1 MSTSLWVWEKLFNMT
16 ESKNTIW
23 DPALFLTAFKDSII
37 KLNPLTLYKNPVMLV
52 VEIGSVITT
61 LVTINSIFSGEA
73 YFFNFQITLWLWFT
87 VIFSNFAESLAE
99 GRSKAQAESLQKT
112 RTETVANKLL
122 SNGSIE
128 QISATSLRKGDFV
141 LVGEHET
148 IPCDGQI
155 VEGSALLD
163 ESAITGE
170 SAAVL
175 REFGGDKDAVTI
187 GTKVI
192 SGNVKVKITAN
203 PGDTFLDHMIAM
215 VESAHRQK
223 TPSEVALEILL
234 IGLTVVF
241 VVVIVTLVGFSRY
254 LNISIP
260 LTVLISLLVCLMP
273 TTIGA
278 LLPAIGISG
287 MERLVRNNV
296 IAVSGRAIEAA
307 GDVDVVLLDKTGT
320 ITLGNRIASEFI
332 PDDGVDENLLAE
344 VAFLSS
350 ITDETPEGRS
360 IVTLAKNKLGVRGR
374 DIQIPEGAI
383 FVPFSVQTRISGID
397 YENVEIRKGAYDAIE
412 KFIKERNGTFSLK
425 IKQVFE
431 MISKAGGTPLI
442 VVKNNKTLG
451 IVYLKDIIKEGIKER
466 LSQLR
471 KLGIKSIMITGDNP
485 LTAAT
490 IARESGVD
498 DFVAEAKPEMKL
510 QLIRDYQ
517 KKGHLVAMI
526 GDGTNDAPAL
536 AQADVGVAMN
546 AGTQAAREA
555 SNMVDLDSNPTK
567 LISIVEIG
575 KQILITR
582 GSLTTFSVAND
593 ISKYFAIVPA
603 MFSIQYPVL
612 NTLNLMQ
619 LGTPHSAVL
628 SAIIFNAIIIPM
640 LIPLSLKGV
649 EYRAVQAEKLLRGN
663 MLVYGVGGLVLPF
676 ICIKG
681 IDMLLMSLHLV

>member
-1 MSTSLWVWEKLFNMT
+1 MTNEK
-16 ESKNTIW
+16 KGIW
-23 DPALFLTAFKDSII
+23 DSGLFLTALKDSFI
-37 KLNPLTLYKNPVMLV
+37 KVNPFILWCNPVMFV
-52 VEIGSVITT
+52 VEIGSIVTT
-61 LVTINSIFSGEA
+61 LVTINNIARGES
-73 YFFNFQITLWLWFT
+73 YFFNLQIALWLWFT
-87 VIFSNFAESLAE
+87 IFFSNFAESLAE

-128 QISATSLRKGDFV
+128 QMSATLLRKGDLV
-141 LVGEHET
+141 LVSENE
-148 IPCDGQI
+148 IVPCDGQVI
-155 VEGSALLD
+155 EGAALID

-175 REFGGDKDAVTI
+175 RESGGDRDAVTI

-192 SGNVKVKITAN
+192 SGDIKLKITAD

-223 TPSEVALEILL
+223 TPSEVSLEILL
-234 IGLTVVF
+234 IGLTIVF
-241 VVVIVTLVGFSRY
+241 VVVIVTLTGFAGY

-307 GDVDVVLLDKTGT
+307 GDVDIVLLDKTGT
-320 ITLGNRIASEFI
+320 ITLGNRVASEFI
-332 PDDGVDENLLAE
+332 PDDGIDEYLLSETAL
-344 VAFLSS
+344 LSS
-350 ITDETPEGRS
+350 MTDETPEGRS
-360 IVTLAKNKLGVRGR
+360 IVTLAKNKIGVRGS
-374 DIQIPEGAI
+374 DIKIPENALFI
-383 FVPFSVQTRISGID
+383 PFSVQTRMSGLD
-397 YENVEIRKGAYDAIE
+397 YADGEIRKGAYDAIE
-412 KFIKERNGTFSLK
+412 QFIKQRQGNISEKVKQIVER
-425 IKQVFE
+425 IA
-431 MISKAGGTPLI
+431 KAGGTPL
-442 VVKNNKTLG
+442 VVARGGKALG
-451 IVYLKDIIKEGIKER
+451 VIYLKDIIKEGIKDR
-466 LSQLR
+466 LGQLR

-490 IARESGVD
+490 IAKESGVD

-510 QLIRDYQ
+510 KLIRDYQ
-517 KKGHLVAMI
+517 AKGHLVAMI

-582 GSLTTFSVAND
+582 GSLTTFSIAND
-593 ISKYFAIVPA
+593 VSKYFAIVPA
-603 MFSIQYPVL
+603 MFAVQYPVL
-612 NTLNLMQ
+612 NVLNLMH
-619 LGTPHSAVL
+619 LTTPHSAVL
-628 SAIIFNAIIIPM
+628 SAVIFNAVIIPM
-640 LIPLSLKGV
+640 LIPLSLRGV
-649 EYRAVQAEKLLRGN
+649 PYKAIQAEKLLRSN
-663 MLVYGVGGLVLPF
+663 MLVYGVGGLIVPF
-676 ICIKG
+676 VAIKT
-681 IDMLLMSLHLV
+681 IDMLLLVLHLV

>member
-1 MSTSLWVWEKLFNMT
+1 MVADKKSLWDTKLLLLASK
-16 ESKNTIW
+16 ES
-23 DPALFLTAFKDSII
+23 FI
-37 KLNPLTLYKNPVMLV
+37 KLNPFTLIRNPVMFV
-52 VEIGSVITT
+52 VEVGSILTT
-61 LVTINSIFSGEA
+61 IVTINNFINGE
-73 YFFNFQITLWLWFT
+73 YSSFNLQVTIWLWFT
-87 VIFSNFAESLAE
+87 ILFSNFAESLAE
-99 GRSKAQAESLQKT
+99 GRSKAQAESMQKT
-112 RTETVANKLL
+112 RSETIANKLL
-122 SNGSIE
+122 PNCSIT
-128 QISATSLRKGDFV
+128 QVSATSLRKEDIV
-141 LVGEHET
+141 LIGENE
-148 IPCDGQI
+148 IVPCDGQI
-155 VEGSALLD
+155 IEGAALVD

-175 REFGGDKDAVTI
+175 RESGGDRDAVTI

-192 SGNVKVKITAN
+192 SGEIKVKITAN

-223 TPSEVALEILL
+223 TPSEISLEILL

-241 VVVIVTLVGFSRY
+241 VVVVITLTGFASY
-254 LNISIP
+254 LNIFIP
-260 LTVLISLLVCLMP
+260 ITALTSLLVCLMP

-278 LLPAIGISG
+278 LLPSIGISG

-296 IAVSGRAIEAA
+296 IAVSGRAIEAS

-332 PDDGVDENLLAE
+332 ADEGIDESLLAE
-344 VAFLSS
+344 TALLSS
-350 ITDETPEGRS
+350 MTDETPEGRS
-360 IVTLAKNKLGVRGR
+360 IVALAKRKLGVRGSE
-374 DIQIPEGAI
+374 IKIPDGADFI
-383 FVPFSVQTRISGID
+383 PFSVQTRMSGLD
-397 YENVEIRKGAYDAIE
+397 YKDGEIRKGAFDAIE
-412 KFIKERNGTFSLK
+412 KFVKDRQGNISIKVRQTVE
-425 IKQVFE
+425 I
-431 MISKAGGTPLI
+431 ISREGGTPL
-442 VVKNNKTLG
+442 VVARGGKAIG
-451 IVYLKDIIKEGIKER
+451 VVYLKDIIKEGIKER
-466 LSQLR
+466 LGQLR

-510 QLIRDYQ
+510 NLIREYQ

-582 GSLTTFSVAND
+582 GSLTTFSIAND
-593 ISKYFAIVPA
+593 VSKYFAIVPA
-603 MFSIQYPVL
+603 MFSMKYPILNVL
-612 NTLNLMQ
+612 NVMH
-619 LGTPHSAVL
+619 LGTPQSAVL
-628 SAIIFNAIIIPM
+628 SAVIFNAIIIPM
-640 LIPLSLKGV
+640 LIPLSLRGV

-663 MLVYGVGGLVLPF
+663 MLVYGIGGLMLPF
-676 ICIKG
+676 IVIKL
-681 IDMLLMSLHLV
+681 IDLTLLFFHLI

>member
-1 MSTSLWVWEKLFNMT
+1 MGKV
-16 ESKNTIW
+16 KNGIW
-23 DPALFLTAFKDSII
+23 DSKLILTALKDSFI
-37 KLNPLTLYKNPVMLV
+37 KLNPFVLLRNPVMFV
-52 VEIGSVITT
+52 VEIGSIITT
-61 LVTINSIFSGEA
+61 LVTVSNILKGESSS
-73 YFFNFQITLWLWFT
+73 FNLQVTLWLWFT
-87 VIFSNFAESLAE
+87 ILFSNFAESLAE

-112 RTETVANKLL
+112 RVEATANKLL
-122 SNGSIE
+122 PSGAVE
-128 QISATSLRKGDFV
+128 QVSATDLRKGDIILIKEKE
-141 LVGEHET
+141 LVPG
-148 IPCDGQI
+148 DGQI
-155 VEGSALLD
+155 IEGIALID

-175 REFGGDKDAVTI
+175 RASGGDRDAVTI
-187 GTKVI
+187 GTRIV
-192 SGNVKVKITAN
+192 SGEIKVKITAN
-203 PGDTFLDHMIAM
+203 PGDTFLDHMISM

-241 VVVIVTLVGFSRY
+241 VVVVVTVTGFANY
-254 LNISIP
+254 LNIAIP

-278 LLPAIGISG
+278 LLPSIGISG

-307 GDVDVVLLDKTGT
+307 GDIDIVLLDKTGT
-320 ITLGNRIASEFI
+320 ITLGNRIASDFI
-332 PDDGVDENLLAE
+332 PDDGINEHILAE
-344 VAFLSS
+344 TALLSS

-360 IVTLAKNKLGVRGR
+360 IVTLAKSKLSVRGSEINVPK
-374 DIQIPEGAI
+374 DAVFI
-383 FVPFSVQTRISGID
+383 PFSAQTRMSGLD
-397 YENVEIRKGAYDAIE
+397 SQEGEIRKGAYDAIE
-412 KFIKERNGTFSLK
+412 KFVKERQGSISQK
-425 IKQVFE
+425 IKQTFE
-431 MISKAGGTPLI
+431 MVSKEGGTPL
-442 VVKNNKTLG
+442 VVAKGEKALG
-451 IVYLKDIIKEGIKER
+451 VIYLKDIVKEGIKDR

-490 IARESGVD
+490 IAKESGVD
-498 DFVAEAKPEMKL
+498 DFVAEAKPEVKL
-510 QLIRDYQ
+510 RLIRDYQ

-593 ISKYFAIVPA
+593 ISKYFAIIPA
-603 MFSIQYPVL
+603 MFSMKYPIL
-612 NTLNLMQ
+612 NILNIMH

-628 SAIIFNAIIIPM
+628 SAVIFNAIVIPM

-663 MLVYGVGGLVLPF
+663 MFVYGLGGLVLPF
-676 ICIKG
+676 IGIKL
-681 IDMLLMSLHLV
+681 IDMLLLFLHLV

>member
-1 MSTSLWVWEKLFNMT
+1 MT
-16 ESKNTIW
+16 TAVKSSIW
-23 DPALFLTAFKDSII
+23 DSELFLTALKDSFI
-37 KLNPLTLYKNPVMLV
+37 KLNPFVLYRNTVMLV
-52 VEIGSVITT
+52 VEIGSIITT
-61 LVTINSIFSGEA
+61 FVTVSNIVKGED
-73 YFFNFQITLWLWFT
+73 YSFNLQITLWLWFT

-112 RTETVANKLL
+112 RTETIANKLL
-122 SNGSIE
+122 PDGSTE
-128 QISATSLRKGDFV
+128 QVPATSLRKGDLV
-141 LVGEHET
+141 LIGENET
-148 IPCDGQI
+148 IPCDGAI
-155 VEGSALLD
+155 IEGAALID

-175 REFGGDKDAVTI
+175 RESGGDRNAVTI
-187 GTKVI
+187 GTRII
-192 SGNVKVKITAN
+192 SGDIKVKITAN

-223 TPSEVALEILL
+223 TPSEISLEILL
-234 IGLTVVF
+234 IGLTIVF
-241 VVVIVTLVGFSRY
+241 VVVIVTLTGFAGY
-254 LNISIP
+254 LNIVIP

-320 ITLGNRIASEFI
+320 ITLGNRVAFDFIA
-332 PDDGVDENLLAE
+332 DAGVDENLLAE
-344 VAFLSS
+344 TAFLSS

-360 IVTLAKNKLGVRGR
+360 IVAMAKSKLGIRGR
-374 DIQIPEGAI
+374 DIQVPEGATFI
-383 FVPFSVQTRISGID
+383 PFSVQTRMSGLD
-397 YENVEIRKGAYDAIE
+397 YPEGEIRKGAYNAIE
-412 KFIKERNGTFSLK
+412 QFVKERQGQISLK
-425 IKQVFE
+425 LKETFE
-431 MISKAGGTPLI
+431 IVSKEGGTPL
-442 VVKNNKTLG
+442 VVARGGKAIG
-451 IVYLKDIIKEGIKER
+451 IIYLKDIIKEGIKVR
-466 LSQLR
+466 LAQLS

-490 IARESGVD
+490 IAKESGVD
-498 DFVAEAKPEMKL
+498 DFVAEAKPEVKL
-510 QLIRDYQ
+510 KLIRDYQ
-517 KKGHLVAMI
+517 QKGHLVAMI

-593 ISKYFAIVPA
+593 VSKYFAIVPA
-603 MFSIQYPVL
+603 MFAAKYPML
-612 NTLNLMQ
+612 NILNIMHLT
-619 LGTPHSAVL
+619 TPHSAVL
-628 SAIIFNAIIIPM
+628 SAIIFNAVIIPM
-640 LIPLSLKGV
+640 LIPLSLRGV

-676 ICIKG
+676 ILIKL
-681 IDMLLMSLHLV
+681 IDLLLSFLHLI

>member
-1 MSTSLWVWEKLFNMT
+1 MSISLWVWGKLFKMA
-16 ESKNTIW
+16 EAKNKIW
-23 DPALFLTAFKDSII
+23 DPKLFLTAFKDSII
-37 KLNPLTLYKNPVMLV
+37 KLNPLVLYKNPVMFV

-61 LVTINSIFSGEA
+61 VVTINNVVSGEA
-73 YFFNFQITLWLWFT
+73 YFFNLQITLWLWFT
-87 VIFSNFAESLAE
+87 VLFSNFAESLAE

-112 RTETVANKLL
+112 RTETIANKLL
-122 SNGSIE
+122 PNGSVE
-128 QISATSLRKGDFV
+128 QIPATSLRKGDFV

-155 VEGSALLD
+155 IEGSALLD

-187 GTKVI
+187 GTRVI

-203 PGDTFLDHMIAM
+203 PGDTFLDHMISM

-234 IGLTVVF
+234 IGLTLVF
-241 VVVIVTLVGFSRY
+241 VVVIITLVGFSRY
-254 LNISIP
+254 LNIAIP

-332 PDDGVDENLLAE
+332 PDDGVDEHLLAE

-360 IVTLAKNKLGVRGR
+360 IVTLAKSKLGVRGR

-383 FVPFSVQTRISGID
+383 FVPFSVQTRISGIN

-412 KFIKERNGTFSLK
+412 KFVKERNGSFSLK

-442 VVKNNKTLG
+442 VVKNGKTLG
-451 IVYLKDIIKEGIKER
+451 IIYLKDIIKEGIRER

-490 IARESGVD
+490 IAKESGVD

-603 MFSIQYPVL
+603 MFSIEYPIL

-628 SAIIFNAIIIPM
+628 SAIIFNAVIIPM

-681 IDMLLMSLHLV
+681 IDMLLMFLHLV